1 MLLIISSSGN
11 SKNLIEAVRVAKE
24 IGMKIVAV
32 VGFDGGEIGK
42 ISDLKIH
49 VQSYVGEYGQVEDL
63 HSMILHSIA
72 IQLRAGY

>member
-1 MLLIISSSGN
+1 
-11 SKNLIEAVRVAKE
+11 
-24 IGMKIVAV
+24 V